1 MFSNP
6 TFQAAYWMQQGA
18 EHTFTPLS
26 PGSGYEVWLLTCG
39 RVCYMSPADEQI
51 YDFSD
56 DVLQHFYSMYEEK
69 ISSQKETHLLPSK

>member
-1 MFSNP
+1 
-6 TFQAAYWMQQGA
+6 
-18 EHTFTPLS
+18 
-26 PGSGYEVWLLTCG
+26 
-39 RVCYMSPADEQI
+39 MSPADEQI